1 MALYL
6 TNEDVRSLLPMGEC
20 VAVMEDLFQQ
30 QSRGLVENLPRR
42 RRRYG
47 QSGSTI
53 MGGAVLGSGA
63 HGVRH
68 SNLTLLYS
76 TETGNLDAVLEPG
89 TLAWIR
95 TGAASGVAAKY
106 LSRPE
111 SSVIGLIGAGRQ
123 AVTQLEAICAVRP
136 VALVKVYAR
145 TEETRNRFAT
155 EMAQHLGRQHL
166 AAHLVARKR
175 ASLEQR
181 HAHAGSGQKVGTGG
195 SGGPRAHN
203 AHVPGGGPEGG
214 RGGAKRRQRHRAAA
228 AALADKLELHEKDE
242 RAPHR
247 HRRQHAPRPR
257 LAQRRPAGRHPLAK
271 PRLPQREK
279 EERREFF
286 CGVRLFRRGE
296 MRRAVPWPRSASI
309 APKT

>member
-6 TNEDVRSLLPMGEC
+6 TNEDVRLLLPMGEC
-20 VAVMEDLFQQ
+20 VVVMEDLFQQ

-47 QSGSTI
+47 QSRSTV
-53 MGGAVLGSGA
+53 MGGAVLGSGV

-76 TETGNLDAVLEPG
+76 TETGDLDAVLEPG

-106 LSRPE
+106 MSRPE

-145 TEETRNRFAT
+145 TEETRNRFAI
-155 EMAQHLGRQHL
+155 EMAQHLAIDVRPVDSPEDAVRGSDIVDVITSAREPTFDGAILEPGTHVI
-166 AAHLVARKR
+166 AAGVNSWTKR
-175 ASLEQR
+175 EIDEVTISRSALIAVDDMEQAKIECGDLLWAAER
-181 HAHAGSGQKVGTGG
+181 GTFRWGQAVELHQVVSGQ
-195 SGGPRAHN
+195 
-203 AHVPGGGPEGG
+203 VPGRPEDDAITLFESQGIG
-214 RGGAKRRQRHRAAA
+214 VEDIAASA
-228 AALADKLELHEKDE
+228 YVLKKARELGIGQE
-242 RAPHR
+242 
-247 HRRQHAPRPR
+247 
-257 LAQRRPAGRHPLAK
+257 
-271 PRLPQREK
+271 LP
-279 EERREFF
+279 F
-286 CGVRLFRRGE
+286 
-296 MRRAVPWPRSASI
+296 
-309 APKT
+309 